1 MCSVH
6 VVRRDHIQNW
16 SCESLPNYT
25 EETEHVI
32 WVKSDILENLSDR
45 HAISVK
51 SDTHRNTFTNTHPII
66 IHSDNIPPTEPIT
79 SQYRGH
85 YTTYC
90 IEPLNPLTITDEP
103 FSTDPVSMVTHTIT
117 PKPALKDSYITT
129 HHVTS
134 SSLIII
140 IIIKLNRASS
150 HLLPKVLNEVKS
162 WG

>member
-6 VVRRDHIQNW
+6 VVSRDHIQNW

-66 IHSDNIPPTEPIT
+66 IPSDNIPPTEPIT

-117 PKPALKDSYITT
+117 PKPD
-129 HHVTS
+129 
-134 SSLIII
+134 SSLMTCPERLIHYHSNWRISSDRTKNTEHN
-140 IIIKLNRASS
+140 KL
-150 HLLPKVLNEVKS
+150 
-162 WG
+162 